1 MVANAIRTGATR
13 FPPAKEERMSE
24 TTQETQGVTRT
35 IKGIEAPG
43 PGTWEIDPVHTD
55 VTFVARYMM
64 LTKVRGRFDEFS
76 GAIHVAENPEDSWVE
91 VTIQTPSINTNQ
103 EMRDNHLKSG
113 DFLLVDE
120 FPTITFRSTKVELL
134 GGSNLRVTG
143 DLTIRGATREVVLDA
158 EFVGLTPKDMR
169 GNARAAFTA
178 STAIDREDFG
188 VLWNMA
194 LETGGVLVSKKVDIN
209 IEAQAVLK
217 TAEEVAA

>member
-1 MVANAIRTGATR
+1 
-13 FPPAKEERMSE
+13 MSE
-24 TTQETQGVTRT
+24 STEATQVVTTRT
-35 IKGIEAPG
+35 IRGIEAPG
-43 PGTWEIDPVHTD
+43 PGIWEIDPVHTD

-120 FPTITFRSTKVELL
+120 FPTMTFRSTKVELL
-134 GGSNLRVTG
+134 GGSSLRVTG

-217 TAEEVAA
+217 TAEEAVA